1 MAVRI
6 ANAIP
11 VNAVIIHVVLTPSDV
26 SQVGVT
32 GKVEHMF
39 FLFFSLSL

>member
-1 MAVRI
+1 MRI

-11 VNAVIIHVVLTPSDV
+11 VNAVIIDIVLTPSDV